1 MAVLGGRAGP
11 ARLVRATRAVRTH
24 TRRAY
29 TRASGAD
36 AAAFW
41 APHAHLGGEAAA
53 AVCVSAGLGD
63 AADVAARV
71 AAVQA
76 LLPETNALA
85 VCCAEPEATLGRPL
99 SAVGAS
105 VAAVAAAAP
114 AGTDIVRLIEWQPA
128 LLRPDVS
135 LAASVAQTVAA
146 RPALHGEALAVA
158 AAWNAVDGRA
168 LHGDERAD
176 VVDQLCD
183 RWAMA
188 ETQGVHWDMLREH
201 FGGARPKRRVPRTY
215 AQQQKADE
223 DAGARPGA
231 GLAAR
236 ARGLGAA
243 LRAMA
248 RNYGGGSGQW
258 DPRET
263 YKAGEGFGDIEK
275 RRGY

>member
-1 MAVLGGRAGP
+1 
-11 ARLVRATRAVRTH
+11 
-24 TRRAY
+24 
-29 TRASGAD
+29 
-36 AAAFW
+36 
-41 APHAHLGGEAAA
+41 
-53 AVCVSAGLGD
+53 
-63 AADVAARV
+63 
-71 AAVQA
+71 
-76 LLPETNALA
+76 
-85 VCCAEPEATLGRPL
+85 
-99 SAVGAS
+99 
-105 VAAVAAAAP
+105 
-114 AGTDIVRLIEWQPA
+114 
-128 LLRPDVS
+128 
-135 LAASVAQTVAA
+135 
-146 RPALHGEALAVA
+146 
-158 AAWNAVDGRA
+158 
-168 LHGDERAD
+168 
-176 VVDQLCD
+176 
-183 RWAMA
+183 MA

-248 RNYGGGSGQW
+248 RNYGGGRCVRAQYARVHTHTHTRVHTNTSTRTHAHAYVLTAAAAPHRSGQW